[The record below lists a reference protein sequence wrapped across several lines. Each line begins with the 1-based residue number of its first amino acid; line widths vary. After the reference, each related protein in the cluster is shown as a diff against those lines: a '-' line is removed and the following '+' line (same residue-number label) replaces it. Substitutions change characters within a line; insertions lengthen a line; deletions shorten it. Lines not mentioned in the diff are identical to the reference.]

1 LYEALI
7 VVPLLNTIKKRDK
20 KERDMRDIE
29 DLRAEFEA
37 MKEDGTFCA
46 DGSCSTDEEADL
58 RDYPSY
64 TEALYAKLIAPHV
77 SGIYLSRWDI
87 KDIADAAGDSMSIHP
102 RKRMFELLMKFAVS
116 QERMQLVLDALEN
129 HMLEKMKIYEELAET
144 FPHAED
150 IFNVKIAKA
159 EKTIKLFPQIMNE
172 YF

>member
-1 LYEALI
+1 
-7 VVPLLNTIKKRDK
+7 
-20 KERDMRDIE
+20 MHDID

-37 MKEDGTFCA
+37 MKNENAEFCT
-46 DGSCSTDEEADL
+46 DGSCPTDEEADL

-64 TEALYAKLIAPHV
+64 TEALYAKLVAPHV

-116 QERMQLVLDALEN
+116 QERMQLVLDALEE
-129 HMLEKMKIYEELAET
+129 HMREKMGIYEELAET
-144 FPHAED
+144 FPASAD
-150 IFNVKIAKA
+150 IFNEKIAKA
-159 EKTIKLFPQIMNE
+159 ERTIKLFPQIMNE

>member
-1 LYEALI
+1 M
-7 VVPLLNTIKKRDK
+7 DK
-20 KERDMRDIE
+20 MNMSDIE

-37 MKEDGTFCA
+37 MKDSDAFCA
-46 DGSCSTDEEADL
+46 DGSCSTDEEVDL

-129 HMLEKMKIYEELAET
+129 HMLAKMEIYAEFAET
-144 FPHAED
+144 FPHSAE
-150 IFNVKIAKA
+150 IFNEKIAKA

>member
-1 LYEALI
+1 
-7 VVPLLNTIKKRDK
+7 
-20 KERDMRDIE
+20 MRDIE

-37 MKEDGTFCA
+37 MKNGDAFCA
-46 DGSCSTDEEADL
+46 DGSCATEEEVDL

-64 TEALYAKLIAPHV
+64 TEALYAKLVAPHV

-87 KDIADAAGDSMSIHP
+87 KDIADRAGDSMSIHP

-116 QERMQLVLDALEN
+116 QERMQLVLDALEE
-129 HMLEKMKIYEELAET
+129 HMRKKMEIYEELAED
-144 FPHAED
+144 FPHSAP
-150 IFNVKIAKA
+150 IFQEKIDKA

>member
-1 LYEALI
+1 M
-7 VVPLLNTIKKRDK
+7 NNK
-20 KERDMRDIE
+20 DIE

-37 MKEDGTFCA
+37 MKQSDAFCS
-46 DGSCSTDEEADL
+46 DGSCSSDEEVDL

-64 TEALYAKLIAPHV
+64 TEALYAKLVAPHV

-87 KDIADAAGDSMSIHP
+87 KEIADAAGDSMSIHP

-116 QERMQLVLDALEN
+116 QERMQLVLDALEE
-129 HMLEKMKIYEELAET
+129 HMRDKMVIYEELAES
-144 FPHAED
+144 FPHSASMFQE
-150 IFNVKIAKA
+150 KIDKA